1 MLDWLV
7 KLGGLPELALAVLSL
22 HPVLR
27 TVTGHSL
34 RREELPR
41 RRPPEPAGPLLG
53 ALRRRTSLTSKRRRK
68 KSQRKIHRNTL
79 EQSRSANRQDQDLL
93 E

>member
-1 MLDWLV
+1 VLDWLV

-27 TVTGHSL
+27 TL
-34 RREELPR
+34 D
-41 RRPPEPAGPLLG
+41 PLLG
-53 ALRRRTSLTSKRRRK
+53 ALRWNEGTRRRRTSQTSKRRRK